1 MSLITL
7 LKKGL
12 TILNLELFKTLTTLS
27 QKRVEIL
34 ILIAVLFVI
43 TLIIYFVNKS
53 KTDRKDLS
61 TICAASIFIEISFA
75 LPIALNLSFQ
85 KEGSGPVLLQSLLT
99 ISGGLVVLLGYI
111 ENRRKNNI
119 DESKNIDEKNQ
130 KMHASRYERN
140 TKSIELIFSQK
151 TPAAISA
158 VHSLCKITDEWV
170 DEYINGDEKT
180 NRSSKQEAQSIINVL
195 CAYVREYGKPSSD
208 KHHET
213 VCKIIMKE
221 IHNRLNKS
229 DNGYSDWS
237 DFTFDF
243 EGATFTYPI
252 IFKNVADINKINL
265 DGCTFVNDLEIYFS
279 IEYNNQDTSREIII
293 NHCTFKGSVI
303 LASSKFTQSEIIRAT
318 ASNIALEDSH
328 FAKGSKLEI
337 KNLCPPDYYSE
348 GDDPKSKGVE
358 LPIYV
363 YGDLPANTSF
373 KNTPQSHIIIGQKYD
388 SRDPN
393 YSGAIQHTT
402 IQGNI
407 LIEKCDNASFEIPD
421 RHTFNG
427 EINISCSEENLNEV
441 KINDCILNE
450 KATIKAANIK
460 EMGFIDTIFNRG
472 LDIDCSEKIETLTA
486 CNATFHINGS
496 TNHQG
501 VDFINSKSKVTIKA
515 QYITLLNL
523 NGSNFY
529 TRFILEVPEIEK
541 MEAIRTKF
549 HVKPNL
555 SKTKTIK
562 NHDFSN
568 CEYYDS
574 NQKKYI
580 PLTHP

>member
-1 MSLITL
+1 M
-7 LKKGL
+7 K
-12 TILNLELFKTLTTLS
+12 LELLETFNNLS
-27 QKRVEIL
+27 EKRKELL
-34 ILIAVLFVI
+34 ILIGILLAI
-43 TLIIYFVNKS
+43 TLAIYLINKWWW
-53 KTDRKDLS
+53 KRKDFS

-85 KEGSGPVLLQSLLT
+85 KEGAGPILLQSLLT
-99 ISGGLVVLLGYI
+99 ISGGLVVLLGYM
-111 ENRRKNNI
+111 ENRRKNDI

-140 TKSIELIFSQK
+140 TKSIELIFSKK

-170 DEYINGDEKT
+170 DEYISDKET

-195 CAYVREYGKPSSD
+195 CSYIREYGKPSNNN
-208 KHHET
+208 KHNET
-213 VCKIIMKE
+213 ICKIIMKE
-221 IHNRLNKS
+221 ICNRLNKS
-229 DNGYSDWS
+229 NNGYSDWS

-243 EGATFTYPI
+243 EGATFTYPV
-252 IFKNVADINKINL
+252 IFKNIADINKINL
-265 DGCTFVNDLEIYFS
+265 DSSTFVNDLEIYFS
-279 IEYNNQDTSREIII
+279 IEYNNQATSREIII
-293 NHCTFKGSVI
+293 NHCTFKGSLI
-303 LASSKFTQSEIIRAT
+303 LATSRFTQSEIIRAT
-318 ASNIALEDSH
+318 VSNIALEDSH
-328 FAKGSKLEI
+328 FAKDSKLEI
-337 KNLCPPDYYSE
+337 RNLCLPDNYSE
-348 GDDPKSKGVE
+348 GNDSKSKGIE

-373 KNTPQSHIIIGQKYD
+373 KNTPQAHIIVGQKYD

-393 YSGAIQHTT
+393 NSGAIQYTT

-450 KATIKAANIK
+450 KVTIKAANIK

-486 CNATFHINGS
+486 CNATFRINGS

-515 QYITLLNL
+515 QYITLLNI

-529 TRFILEVPEIEK
+529 TRLILEVPEIEK

>member
-1 MSLITL
+1 MNFEL
-7 LKKGL
+7 LE
-12 TILNLELFKTLTTLS
+12 TFNNLSE
-27 QKRVEIL
+27 KRKEIL
-34 ILIAVLFVI
+34 IIIACLLAATILIH
-43 TLIIYFVNKS
+43 IINKCCI
-53 KTDRKDLS
+53 KWKALS
-61 TICAASIFIEISFA
+61 TICIASYFIEISFA
-75 LPIALNLSFQ
+75 IPIALNLSFQ
-85 KEGSGPVLLQSLLT
+85 KDGPGPVILQSFIT

-111 ENRRKNNI
+111 ENRRKNDI

-140 TKSIELIFSQK
+140 TKSVELIFSEK

-170 DEYINGDEKT
+170 DEYISDEKT
-180 NRSSKQEAQSIINVL
+180 SSKQEAQSIINVL
-195 CAYVREYGKPSSD
+195 CAYIREYGKPSNSNNN
-208 KHHET
+208 KHNET

-221 IHNRLNKS
+221 ICNRLNKS
-229 DNGYSDWS
+229 NNGYSDWS

-243 EGATFTYPI
+243 ESATFTYPV
-252 IFKNVADINKINL
+252 IFKNIADINKINL

-293 NHCTFKGSVI
+293 NHCTFKGSFI
-303 LASSKFTQSEIIRAT
+303 LAPSKFTQSEVTRAT
-318 ASNIALEDSH
+318 VSNIALEDSH
-328 FAKGSKLEI
+328 FAKNSKLEI
-337 KNLCPPDYYSE
+337 RNLCLPDNCSE
-348 GDDPKSKGVE
+348 GDESESIGIE
-358 LPIYV
+358 LPMYV
-363 YGDLPANTSF
+363 YGDLPTHTLF
-373 KNTPQSHIIIGQKYD
+373 KNTPQAHIIVGQKYD

-393 YSGAIQHTT
+393 NSGTIQHTT

-427 EINISCSEENLNEV
+427 EINIFCSEENLNEV

-450 KATIKAANIK
+450 KVTIKAANIK

-529 TRFILEVPEIEK
+529 TRFILEVSEIEK

-549 HVKPNL
+549 HIKPNL

-574 NQKKYI
+574 TQKKYI